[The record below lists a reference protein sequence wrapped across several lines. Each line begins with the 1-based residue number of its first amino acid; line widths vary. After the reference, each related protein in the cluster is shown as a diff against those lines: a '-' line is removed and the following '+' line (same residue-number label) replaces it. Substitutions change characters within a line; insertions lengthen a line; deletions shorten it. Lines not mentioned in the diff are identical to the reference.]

1 MKRRTIS
8 VSLNE
13 RELEA
18 LSELSDRTGMS
29 KSALIRQAI
38 RLYQSVSIRID
49 AGEKMYFEKPGSREK
64 LEVVVL

>member
-38 RLYQSVSIRID
+38 RLYQSVNIRID